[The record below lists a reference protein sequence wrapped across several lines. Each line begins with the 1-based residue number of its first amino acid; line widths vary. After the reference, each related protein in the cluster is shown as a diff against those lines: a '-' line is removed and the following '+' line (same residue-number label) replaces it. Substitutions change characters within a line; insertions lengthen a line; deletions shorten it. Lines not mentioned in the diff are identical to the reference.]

1 MGRHWKWGE
10 AELSWP
16 LHNGPS
22 YRAFDNCIDWGTNLC
37 VHTKQGKTRAPRLK
51 PGAGGII
58 TCLWVGTR
66 LSIHEAGVRIKSKL
80 TTLGHWLYAELS
92 MTRTAG
98 LWNILLSNS
107 ELHSPRDL
115 ARGPTGGFGQIKNYT
130 EKSPRPGERILMEKY
145 DVTWAH
151 MEEWYNVWK
160 NWFHEH
166 WSTVRPPLL
175 LQIGK
180 YMSKGEVISKDY
192 EYNLNGYV

>member
-1 MGRHWKWGE
+1 
-10 AELSWP
+10 
-16 LHNGPS
+16 
-22 YRAFDNCIDWGTNLC
+22 
-37 VHTKQGKTRAPRLK
+37 
-51 PGAGGII
+51 
-58 TCLWVGTR
+58 
-66 LSIHEAGVRIKSKL
+66 
-80 TTLGHWLYAELS
+80 
-92 MTRTAG
+92 
-98 LWNILLSNS
+98 
-107 ELHSPRDL
+107 
-115 ARGPTGGFGQIKNYT
+115 
-130 EKSPRPGERILMEKY
+130 MEKY